1 MRAVSGGSAA
11 TLFMRA
17 TPMTEIRPGNYALLD
32 RRRGDRGV
40 RARRLALHVQ
50 TTVVSTAVAGRFIVD
65 AGAKTLSEA
74 GPPPGAGG
82 HAEVV
87 GREGLAIE
95 QLSEEHG
102 HGVVGAGAEAPA
114 VGERLALIPNHAC
127 TCVNLHDLLYAA
139 RGGIVEAAMPVIA
152 RGAVR

>member
-1 MRAVSGGSAA
+1 MGRTDGADNA
-11 TLFMRA
+11 
-17 TPMTEIRPGNYALLD
+17 EIRPGNYAVLD
-32 RRRGDRGV
+32 RQEATGEFELSDT
-40 RARRLALHVQ
+40 ALHVQ
-50 TTVVSTAVAGRFIVD
+50 TTVVSTAVPGRFIVD

-87 GREGLAIE
+87 GRDGLAIE
-95 QLSEEHG
+95 TLSEEHG

-114 VGERLALIPNHAC
+114 VGERLELIPNHAC
-127 TCVNLHDLLYAA
+127 TCVNLHDRLFAA
-139 RGGIVEAAMPVIA
+139 RGGIVEAELSVIA